1 MRNNIVYFF
10 LAVLL
15 FSSCSITPRYHS
27 FGYHLEWKSFH
38 GKEIEK
44 SKSQCNGKTGHK
56 TEKYAQQKSASNAG
70 KSTVSATEAGSN
82 KKEFGEIIKDSP
94 FKYAHPPLRTSL
106 KIESAKTTDTTPSKV
121 GKPTKSAVE
130 KIVTPQGIE
139 VLNRKIKIAN
149 WLIVLSQGPLFY
161 LFWITTQ
168 NSFINFWEFFLFL
181 SLLALASIPILIAL
195 IHRFEL
201 GRKRRS
207 LYYRV
212 NIQNKEAARLL
223 AKHYSRAVIYLFF
236 AGNILLGIFLL
247 ADKFKMKELFD
258 KINTLEPNNDYVLE
272 QQDKIELLYDVS
284 MVMFYLNLGGII
296 LRLIF

>member
-1 MRNNIVYFF
+1 MKNF
-10 LAVLL
+10 LIALL
-15 FSSCSITPRYHS
+15 TGLIFSGCSITPRYHS

-44 SKSQCNGKTGHK
+44 SKSQCNGETGK
-56 TEKYAQQKSASNAG
+56 KPEKYAQQKSASNAG
-70 KSTVSATEAGSN
+70 KSTVSATGAGSN
-82 KKEFGEIIKDSP
+82 KEAFGEIIKDSP
-94 FKYAHPPLRTSL
+94 FKYAHPPLRSSL

>member
-82 KKEFGEIIKDSP
+82 KEAFREIIKDSP
-94 FKYAHPPLRTSL
+94 FKYNHAPLRSSL

-161 LFWITTQ
+161 LFWNTIQ

-296 LRLIF
+296 LRLIL

>member
-44 SKSQCNGKTGHK
+44 SKSQCNGEKGQK

-82 KKEFGEIIKDSP
+82 KEAFREIIKDSP
-94 FKYAHPPLRTSL
+94 FKYAHPPLRTSI